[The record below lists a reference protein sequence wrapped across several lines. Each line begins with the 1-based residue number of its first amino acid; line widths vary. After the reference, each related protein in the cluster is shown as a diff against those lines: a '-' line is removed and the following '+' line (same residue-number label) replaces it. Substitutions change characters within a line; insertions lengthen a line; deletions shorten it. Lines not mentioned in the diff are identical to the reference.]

1 MDAYTAL
8 ALGLALKRTQKR
20 KRRKWAQQWYLCR
33 ERFGHV
39 PLLNELRISE
49 PDVFKNFLRMDG
61 ESFDKLLDLVRPY
74 ITKENTVMRSAISP
88 FERLSITLRFLAT
101 GNTFE
106 DLKFVSAISPQA
118 IGGIVIDTCNAIN
131 TCLQS
136 YIKVR
141 C

>member
-1 MDAYTAL
+1 MDAFTAL
-8 ALGLALKRTQKR
+8 ALGLPLKSKR
-20 KRRKWAQQWYLCR
+20 KRRRRKCAQQWYLCR
-33 ERFGHV
+33 ERFGHTH
-39 PLLNELRISE
+39 LLNELRNSE
-49 PDVFKNFLRMDG
+49 PDVYKKFLRMDE
-61 ESFDKLLDLVRPY
+61 ESFDELLELVRPY

-106 DLKFVSAISPQA
+106 DLKFLSAISPQA